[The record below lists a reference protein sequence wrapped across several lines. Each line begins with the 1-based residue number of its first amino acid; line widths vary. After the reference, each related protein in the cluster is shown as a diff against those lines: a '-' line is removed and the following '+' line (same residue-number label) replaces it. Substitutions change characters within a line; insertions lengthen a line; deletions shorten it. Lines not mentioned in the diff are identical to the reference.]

1 MASPMYRQIA
11 EGLRYEIESGVLEP
25 GQQLPTESDLQ
36 DRYSA
41 SRNTV
46 REAIRMLMSLGLVE
60 TRPGQGT
67 FVTKKMDPF
76 VTTLVADPR
85 TGDSDTYNFQVSEQK
100 RKPSLSDV
108 QLEMQKA
115 DAQLAAR
122 LGVREGSRVISR
134 HQERFIDDT
143 PWSLQTSFYPRS
155 LAEQGAELLADDDDI
170 AGGAVKYLAQTLGL
184 QQVGYRDLIT
194 VRAPNAAEVTFFNL
208 PPDGRVAV
216 YEIVR
221 TAYDQTGT
229 AMRVTVT
236 VYPTDRN
243 EFTVEIGAVPN
254 DLSQPGKGD
263 PSS

>member
-1 MASPMYRQIA
+1 MYRQIA
-11 EGLRYEIESGVLEP
+11 EGLRGEIDSGVLEP
-25 GQQLPTESDLQ
+25 GQQLPTESELQ
-36 DRYSA
+36 DRYNA

-76 VTTLVADPR
+76 VTTLVADAR
-85 TGDSDTYNFQVSEQK
+85 TGDSDTYNFQVSQQK
-100 RKPSLSDV
+100 RKPFLSDV
-108 QLEMQKA
+108 QLEIQKA

-122 LGVREGSRVISR
+122 LAIPEGSQVISR
-134 HQERFIDDT
+134 HQRRFIDDT
-143 PWSLQTSFYPRS
+143 PWSFQTSFYPRS
-155 LAEQGAELLADDDDI
+155 LAAQGAELLADADDI
-170 AGGAVKYLAQTLGL
+170 KDGAVKYLARTLGL

-194 VRAPNAAEVTFFNL
+194 VRTPNTIEATFFNL
-208 PPDGRVAV
+208 PLDGRVAV
-216 YEIVR
+216 YEIFR

-236 VYPTDRN
+236 VFPTDRN
-243 EFTVEIGAVPN
+243 QFTVEIGAVPD

-263 PSS
+263 SSS

>member
-11 EGLRYEIESGVLEP
+11 EGLRDEIESGVLEP

-100 RKPSLSDV
+100 RKPSLSEV

-122 LGVREGSRVISR
+122 LGVREGSRVITGTKSASSMTR
-134 HQERFIDDT
+134 HGLCR
-143 PWSLQTSFYPRS
+143 PRS
-155 LAEQGAELLADDDDI
+155 IRGAWPNKEPNSSPTTTI
-170 AGGAVKYLAQTLGL
+170 S
-184 QQVGYRDLIT
+184 
-194 VRAPNAAEVTFFNL
+194 RAAP
-208 PPDGRVAV
+208 
-216 YEIVR
+216 
-221 TAYDQTGT
+221 
-229 AMRVTVT
+229 
-236 VYPTDRN
+236 
-243 EFTVEIGAVPN
+243 
-254 DLSQPGKGD
+254 
-263 PSS
+263 